1 MPCRNPH
8 ASFQVLPRASQ
19 TLPKPSQNPPK
30 TIPKSSKSDSK
41 STPKA
46 SWSSCWTNVSKRY
59 DFERPKNGQHAPKS
73 VQKTPQSGPN
83 PSQIELKTFPNL
95 FLETI
100 FEPFFAHFKFVL
112 IFDRFWLMFLLNFKS
127 SAFTKQNKNLCFLDV
142 FAKLQCSKVM
152 QKTLNKCAKTLPKPS
167 QNLPKSI
174 KSCKKAFHNAT
185 LTEDSGQDAL
195 KSS

>member
-19 TLPKPSQNPPK
+19 TLPKPSPNPPK
-30 TIPKSSKSDSK
+30 TIPKSSESDSK

-73 VQKTPQSGPN
+73 VQKTSQSGPN

-95 FLETI
+95 FLEII
-100 FEPFFAHFKFVL
+100 FEPFCAHFKFVL
-112 IFDRFWLMFLLNFKS
+112 IFDRFLLMFCYILRARPL
-127 SAFTKQNKNLCFLDV
+127 QNRIKTCVFSMFL
-142 FAKLQCSKVM
+142 
-152 QKTLNKCAKTLPKPS
+152 
-167 QNLPKSI
+167 QNRNVPR
-174 KSCKKAFHNAT
+174 
-185 LTEDSGQDAL
+185 
-195 KSS
+195 